1 MRSLLGEVIGTWVL
15 GALGLSA
22 IAVSVTTGVLNY
34 FECLFVFCFIVGLAV
49 IYVAPIS
56 GAHLNPAVTVALSI
70 FSGFPK
76 KRVLPYILAQI
87 FGAFLGA
94 LTMYFFFGNAIVAF
108 EAANNIVRG
117 QPGSELTAMIFSC
130 YAPHPW
136 IAKAMSWG
144 PTVVPTWLAVS
155 SEIVGTMILVF
166 SVYSFNDE
174 DNPLGP
180 RNIMFGF
187 MIGLVLLVYVAIFA
201 PISMGAVNPARDLG
215 PRIAA
220 SLLGWGK
227 ISLPGLAS
235 GVGGPWWIYQVGPF
249 IGGLLGAGLWVKVC
263 KPAILKNK
271 AAAAEVEEK
280 PRVTGKSTVET
291 IKN

>member
-1 MRSLLGEVIGTWVL
+1 MNKSLLRSLVGEVIGTWIL

-22 IAVSVTTGVLNY
+22 IAVSITTGALNY
-34 FECLFVFCFIVGLAV
+34 FESIFIFCFIVGLAV
-49 IYVAPIS
+49 IYVAPVG
-56 GAHLNPAVTVALSI
+56 GAHLNPAVTVALAV

-76 KRVLPYILAQI
+76 KKVLPYIVAQV

-94 LTMYFFFGNAIVAF
+94 MTMYFFFGNMIAVF

-117 QPGSELTAMIFSC
+117 QPGSELTAMIFNC
-130 YAPHPW
+130 YSPHPFL
-136 IAKAMSWG
+136 AKAMSWG
-144 PTVVPTWLAVS
+144 PDVVPTWLGVA
-155 SEIVGTMILVF
+155 SEIVGTMVLVF

-180 RNIMFGF
+180 RNMMFGF

-201 PISMGAVNPARDLG
+201 PISGAAVNPARDLG

-227 ISLPGLAS
+227 VSLPGLAS
-235 GVGGPWWIYQVGPF
+235 GVGGPFWIYQVGPY

-263 KPAILKNK
+263 KPIIVKNK
-271 AAAAEVEEK
+271 RDAEE
-280 PRVTGKSTVET
+280 S
-291 IKN
+291 